1 MAADRF
7 AQRVDDERCADRF
20 GLEQVGRGHGAVHHI
35 QQAALGAELADALQ
49 VRDLGAR
56 IGHGLHED
64 HAGFRTQRR
73 LHVGGFCCV
82 DQAHFAAELCQGVHP
97 AGGVAEQVA
106 AGHDVIAF
114 SQQRHHGRTDRG
126 HAGGKAHRA
135 HGVFHQAD
143 LGFQRLGRRV
153 ALPPIDVAGTLAL
166 KHGREFLGRGVAIGR
181 GDMQR
186 LEHCAVLDRAQ
197 PVGVE
202 DAGDDVFWHFGIV
215 ARLCPCHPGLDP
227 GSMPRRGSARP
238 WIAGQARC
246 NGFMP
251 VPAISIRA
259 SMPRNDRSSPQ

>member
-7 AQRVDDERCADRF
+7 AQRVDDERCADRL

-82 DQAHFAAELCQGVHP
+82 DQADFAAKLCQGVHP

-143 LGFQRLGRRV
+143 LGFQRLGRRI
-153 ALPPIDVAGTLAL
+153 ALPPVDVAGTLAPE
-166 KHGREFLGRGVAIGR
+166 HGREFLGRGIAIAVAMCSGLSTAPCSTEPSR
-181 GDMQR
+181 SAWRMR
-186 LEHCAVLDRAQ
+186 VMMS
-197 PVGVE
+197 
-202 DAGDDVFWHFGIV
+202 FGISV
-215 ARLCPCHPGLDP
+215 LSPRLVIPDLMPPGWQ
-227 GSMPRRGSARP
+227 GAVVWSCEEVG
-238 WIAGQARC
+238 C
-246 NGFMP
+246 
-251 VPAISIRA
+251 
-259 SMPRNDRSSPQ
+259 